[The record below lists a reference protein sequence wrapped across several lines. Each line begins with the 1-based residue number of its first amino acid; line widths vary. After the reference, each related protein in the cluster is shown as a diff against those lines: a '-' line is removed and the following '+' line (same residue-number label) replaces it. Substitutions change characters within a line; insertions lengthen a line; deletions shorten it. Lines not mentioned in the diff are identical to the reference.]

1 LREDLSRAPAALSW
15 RPMPLIRIVASSD
28 PPATAAT
35 DALLADLSTLLA
47 REIGKP
53 ESYVMTC
60 LEPRARM
67 TFAGTSAPTCYVE
80 VKNVGTLSAELTRR
94 MSAAI
99 TARVTAALGVAKDR
113 LYIQF
118 EESRPHHWGWDGDTF
133 G

>member
-1 LREDLSRAPAALSW
+1 
-15 RPMPLIRIVASSD
+15 M
-28 PPATAAT
+28 T
-35 DALLADLSTLLA
+35 DALLADLSALLA

-67 TFAGTSAPTCYVE
+67 TFAGTTEPTCYIE
-80 VKNVGTLSAELTRR
+80 VKNVGTLDAALTRR

-99 TARVTAALGVAKDR
+99 TARVAAALGVAKNR

-118 EESRPHHWGWDGDTF
+118 EETRPHHWGWDGDTF